1 MRIRKLLVGEGLV
14 GLAADVD
21 KYDEIY
27 RLGYVPRYSY
37 GQVAMQCHDAMF
49 LADTTPNCF
58 TAEILLLR
66 RCHHVVCIGIF
77 FRRTCF
83 HTPTLERP
91 EYLTIATYQGIISCQ
106 QNRLSTFSLTIFH
119 RSPQES
125 LLAVGLLSLLYA
137 T

>member
-77 FRRTCF
+77 FVE
-83 HTPTLERP
+83 HAS
-91 EYLTIATYQGIISCQ
+91 I
-106 QNRLSTFSLTIFH
+106 
-119 RSPQES
+119 PQLWS
-125 LLAVGLLSLLYA
+125 ARNTWLSLLTKALYHA
-137 T
+137 NRTVFLRSV